1 MKHVPVLLDEVL
13 EVFDLDAG
21 LSVLDCTLGDAG
33 HAEAMLERISPDG
46 TLVGIDADPEAV
58 VRAKH
63 FLESFGE
70 QAVVVRDN
78 FLHIDTI
85 ISGLGFTCVDRIL
98 FDLGWSSPQFAERGR
113 GFSFLQ
119 SDEPL
124 DMRFSSDVGNLEKRP
139 NKTAGELVNSASPD
153 VLVRIFREYGE
164 EKLAHEIAGAIVVQ
178 RTKEA
183 ITTVKQLVE
192 IILEVYRK
200 KTHTTKEVPWIGGL
214 HPATRVFQALRIA
227 VNKELEV
234 LEGVLPKALSLLCPG
249 GRLAV
254 ISFHSLED
262 RLVKHFFK
270 SHIGKGYRV
279 LTKKPIVPS
288 SEECKVNT
296 RARSAKLRV
305 IEKI

>member
-1 MKHVPVLLDEVL
+1 
-13 EVFDLDAG
+13 
-21 LSVLDCTLGDAG
+21 
-33 HAEAMLERISPDG
+33 
-46 TLVGIDADPEAV
+46 
-58 VRAKH
+58 
-63 FLESFGE
+63 
-70 QAVVVRDN
+70 
-78 FLHIDTI
+78 
-85 ISGLGFTCVDRIL
+85 
-98 FDLGWSSPQFAERGR
+98 
-113 GFSFLQ
+113 
-119 SDEPL
+119 
-124 DMRFSSDVGNLEKRP
+124 
-139 NKTAGELVNSASPD
+139 
-153 VLVRIFREYGE
+153 
-164 EKLAHEIAGAIVVQ
+164 
-178 RTKEA
+178 
-183 ITTVKQLVE
+183 
-192 IILEVYRK
+192 
-200 KTHTTKEVPWIGGL
+200 TKEVPWIGGL